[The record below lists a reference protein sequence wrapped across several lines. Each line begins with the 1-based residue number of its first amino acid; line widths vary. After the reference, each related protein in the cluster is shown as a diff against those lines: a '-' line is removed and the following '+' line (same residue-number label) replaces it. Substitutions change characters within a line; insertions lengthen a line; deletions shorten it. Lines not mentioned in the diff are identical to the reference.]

1 MTDCMVQNV
10 KLFDQSEK
18 LLLSFNKVTVD
29 ICKSHTTIH
38 KQFEL
43 ISLPL
48 QLENIK
54 IIFHKICINY
64 KSGHYLLIFR

>member
-1 MTDCMVQNV
+1 MVKNA
-10 KLFDQSEK
+10 KLFDQSENQ
-18 LLLSFNKVTVD
+18 LLNFNDVIVD
-29 ICKSHTTIH
+29 ICRSHTTIH

-48 QLENIK
+48 ELDNVK